1 MDRQEIFEHVKQQYG
16 TEPDYPWKDWNAVLR
31 HKDNN
36 KWYGVVLKVGRDKLG
51 LSGDEAVDVL
61 NVKCD
66 PVLIGSL
73 RTQPGFHPAY
83 HMNKEKWISVR
94 LDGSAPGDEIK
105 SLIAMSYE
113 LTGTKKKKRGNNIM
127 TADELLFF
135 DKMKSM
141 LPVYLELK
149 ERLMELHPDVFIKVS
164 KTQISFKNKYIFAMV
179 SFQRVPKCPKEYL
192 LVSFGLSYEKQSPR
206 IAAATEACRRRWTHH
221 VVIRKPEEIDEELMG
236 WIEEACQFSNSK

>member
-1 MDRQEIFEHVKQQYG
+1 MNRQEVFEYVKQQYG

-31 HKDNN
+31 HKDNS

-51 LSGDEAVDVL
+51 LSGEETIDVL

-113 LTGTKKKKRGNNIM
+113 LTGIKKKETR
-127 TADELLFF
+127 
-135 DKMKSM
+135 
-141 LPVYLELK
+141 
-149 ERLMELHPDVFIKVS
+149 
-164 KTQISFKNKYIFAMV
+164 
-179 SFQRVPKCPKEYL
+179 
-192 LVSFGLSYEKQSPR
+192 KQ
-206 IAAATEACRRRWTHH
+206 
-221 VVIRKPEEIDEELMG
+221 DNG
-236 WIEEACQFSNSK
+236 Q